1 MTRPRTNVPLSLMV
15 TTTDL
20 PLFLLD
26 DLRRRLSST
35 ATASAPAAS
44 VSFTSNAARRAVR
57 SLSERFERGDRVL
70 CLPL

>member
-1 MTRPRTNVPLSLMV
+1 MTRPRTNGPLSLMA

-35 ATASAPAAS
+35 ATASAPTLLAFRSPYFVLTVSVYVENFQMILAS
-44 VSFTSNAARRAVR
+44 HRA
-57 SLSERFERGDRVL
+57 
-70 CLPL
+70 CA